1 MINVSVFYNNPKKYS
16 FRYLKEV
23 LEEIKTGRFKDLVL
37 KIRKLD
43 SECKVKEA
51 NDLKSQLPFFTISG
65 MFEGKPDEKYL
76 KFYSGFVGIELD
88 DIIEHDAE
96 RIINIVESIPTT
108 YCWFKSSSGN
118 GMEIIVPVNSSAEN
132 HIEAFKQVADFYEAA
147 LGVKIDRSWPE
158 ITKSFYYSSHPNLYM
173 KSNCKK
179 FIVVMDG
186 ELPGNPISDDEFNEE
201 SATTKLEEFAQS
213 AQFAPTTEKKSM
225 NDGKENNSDS
235 QYDPSKQKE
244 KLKDEL
250 FEKLGKTPFLPD
262 EIFTN
267 LPSILK
273 EGSDCFDFPRERDL
287 YLLGAI
293 TVLSGVMPNVY
304 GTYDRKT
311 VFPNLYL
318 FVVAPPA
325 NGKGTLT
332 YAQNLARKLHDRF
345 LAVSIEK
352 LNEYKKAMTLY
363 KASLKAN
370 KKSGDINNEENSN
383 LKRPQKPNMRILFLP
398 GNSSSASI
406 IQLLCESDG
415 NGIIFETEADTLAAS
430 FKQDWG
436 NYSDML
442 RKAFQHESIS
452 LSRKTD
458 NEFIEISTPK
468 ISVVISGTLSQVKG
482 IIKTAEDGLLSR
494 FMFYA
499 FKTDA
504 KWRDVSPINKP
515 NLTEQFDLFADKVLG
530 MFDILE
536 SSKTQFNLSDQQWKK
551 LNDRFAN
558 WLLHFKNFE
567 GDVGGSI
574 IVRLG
579 LIVFR
584 ISMVLSVLRKFENQD
599 NSQNLICI
607 DEDFDTAIKIFEA
620 LKTHSLLIL
629 DLLPDSEL
637 SDREK
642 FLQKFLDVLPM
653 EQFQRNIAVIL
664 GKKMGIQERTVDKYL
679 KKLVSIRRLENMN
692 YGNYK
697 KVNS

>member
-1 MINVSVFYNNPKKYS
+1 MKQQNSKKT
-16 FRYLKEV
+16 RQ
-23 LEEIKTGRFKDLVL
+23 
-37 KIRKLD
+37 RK
-43 SECKVKEA
+43 
-51 NDLKSQLPFFTISG
+51 
-65 MFEGKPDEKYL
+65 
-76 KFYSGFVGIELD
+76 
-88 DIIEHDAE
+88 
-96 RIINIVESIPTT
+96 
-108 YCWFKSSSGN
+108 
-118 GMEIIVPVNSSAEN
+118 
-132 HIEAFKQVADFYEAA
+132 
-147 LGVKIDRSWPE
+147 
-158 ITKSFYYSSHPNLYM
+158 
-173 KSNCKK
+173 
-179 FIVVMDG
+179 
-186 ELPGNPISDDEFNEE
+186 NPISKGE
-201 SATTKLEEFAQS
+201 SAQF
-213 AQFAPTTEKKSM
+213 AQFAPTTEKKSE

-235 QYDPSKQKE
+235 QFDPSKQKE

-250 FEKLGKTPFLPD
+250 FEKLEKTPFLPD

-273 EGSDCFDFPRERDL
+273 EGSDCFTFKRERDL

-293 TVLSGVMPNVY
+293 TVLSGVMPNVS

-311 VFPNLYL
+311 VFTNLYL

-332 YAQNLARKLHDRF
+332 YAQNLVRKLHERF
-345 LAVSIEK
+345 LALSNKNLI
-352 LNEYKKAMTLY
+352 EYKKAMSQY
-363 KASLKAN
+363 KAKIKDI
-370 KKSGDINNEENSN
+370 KKRGVVNNEENSN
-383 LKRPQKPNMRILFLP
+383 LKPPQKSNIRILLLP

-406 IQLLCESDG
+406 IQLLSHSEG

-430 FKQDWG
+430 FKQEWG

-458 NEFIEISTPK
+458 DEFIEISTPK
-468 ISVVISGTLSQVKG
+468 ISVALSGTLSQVKG
-482 IIKTAEDGLLSR
+482 IIKTAEDGLVSR

-499 FKTDA
+499 FKTDP
-504 KWRDVSPINKP
+504 KWRDVSPTNKS
-515 NLTEQFDLFADKVLG
+515 NLTVKFDLLADKVLE
-530 MFDILE
+530 MYDILE
-536 SSKTQFNLSDQQWKK
+536 SSKTQFNLSEQQWKK
-551 LNDRFAN
+551 LNEIFTN

-599 NSQNLICI
+599 SSQNLICI
-607 DEDFDTAIKIFEA
+607 DEDFNTAIKIFEA

-642 FLQKFLDVLPM
+642 FLKKFLDALPK
-653 EQFQRNIAVIL
+653 EEFARGTAVAI
-664 GKKMGIQERTVDKYL
+664 GKKIGIQDRTVDKHL
-679 KKLVSIRRLENMN
+679 KKLVLIRRLENMK

-697 KVNS
+697 KINS